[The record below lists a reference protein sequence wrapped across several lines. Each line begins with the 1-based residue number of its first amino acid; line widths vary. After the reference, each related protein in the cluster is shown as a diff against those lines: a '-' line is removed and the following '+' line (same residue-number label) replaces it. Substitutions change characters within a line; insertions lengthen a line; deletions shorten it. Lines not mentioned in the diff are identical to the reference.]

1 MTDKDPMLP
10 LTTLLHDDLNVVVDR
25 HTKEWEGRGLSD
37 DDIYAAIMQAMA
49 VSSSRIVAW
58 FSSGADD
65 PQDEIKTL
73 SNLLV
78 KEIIDNGFE
87 TLARTLAQ
95 KPN

>member
-1 MTDKDPMLP
+1 LGPP
-10 LTTLLHDDLNVVVDR
+10 
-25 HTKEWEGRGLSD
+25 TKEWEGRGISG

-49 VSSSRIVAW
+49 VSASRIVAW
-58 FSSGADD
+58 FASGADN

-78 KEIIDNGFE
+78 KEIIDNAIE
-87 TLARTLAQ
+87 TLARSLAQ